1 MKLKYVLSFLGIVK
15 MSWGKTVSVVVTIP
29 AYNEAATVGQV
40 IEAIP
45 GDIPAVKSI
54 DVVVINDGS
63 TDGTAEVASQ
73 AGAKVVSFSHNRG
86 LGAAFSEGFRTAL
99 GLGADII
106 VNIDADGQF
115 NPQDIPRLIKP
126 IIEAKADM
134 VTASRFADP
143 DLIPEMPWAKKW
155 GNRRVANIVNKL
167 ADQQLHDVSCG
178 FRAYSRDAALRA
190 TLLGGHTYTHEVI
203 LDLAFRGLRI
213 VEVPVKVIGVRKVGK
228 SKVAG
233 NLWKYGWHSLLII
246 LRAFR
251 DYRPMRVFGGISC
264 LFLIFALACGSFVFL
279 HFLRTGA
286 FSPYIFVAFL
296 AAGFAFVSLICYITA
311 LLAGMINRL
320 RILQDEQ
327 LFLLRKQE
335 YSPDSK
341 RKSQ

>member
-1 MKLKYVLSFLGIVK
+1 MNQKKL
-15 MSWGKTVSVVVTIP
+15 VSVVVTIP
-29 AYNEAATVGQV
+29 AYNEAATVGQI

-45 GDIPAVKSI
+45 RDIPAVKNI

-63 TDGTAEVASQ
+63 TDGTAEVAAR

-115 NPQDIPRLIKP
+115 NPEDIPKLVSP
-126 IIEAKADM
+126 IIEGQADM
-134 VTASRFADP
+134 VTASRFANP
-143 DLIPEMPWAKKW
+143 DLIPEMPWIKKW

-167 ADQQLHDVSCG
+167 AGQSLCDVSCG
-178 FRAYSRDAALRA
+178 FRAYSRDVALRA

-213 VEVPVKVIGVRKVGK
+213 IEVPVKVRGVRKVGE

-233 NLWKYGWHSLLII
+233 NLWKYGWNSLVIM
-246 LRAFR
+246 LRAYR
-251 DYRPMRVFGGISC
+251 DYRPMRVFGGISAI
-264 LFLIFALACGSFVFL
+264 FLILASFCGGFVL
-279 HFLRTGA
+279 IHFLRTGA

-296 AAGFAFVSLICYITA
+296 GAGFGFISLICYITA
-311 LLAGMINRL
+311 LLAGMLNRL

-335 YSPDSK
+335 YSPDNEIK
-341 RKSQ
+341 PP

>member
-1 MKLKYVLSFLGIVK
+1 MVVK
-15 MSWGKTVSVVVTIP
+15 MNPKKSVSVVVTIP
-29 AYNEAATVGQV
+29 AFNEAATVAQV
-40 IEAIP
+40 INSLP
-45 GDIPAVKSI
+45 RDIPVVENV
-54 DVVVINDGS
+54 DVIVINDGS
-63 TDGTAEVASQ
+63 TDNTAEVAAG
-73 AGAKVVSFSHNRG
+73 AGAKVVSFSHNKG
-86 LGAAFSEGFRTAL
+86 LGAAFGQGLRTAL

-115 NPQDIPRLIKP
+115 NPEDIPKLIGP
-126 IIEAKADM
+126 IIQGQADM

-143 DLIPEMPWAKKW
+143 DLVPEMPWIKKW

-167 ADQQLHDVSCG
+167 AGQKLCDVSCG

-213 VEVPVKVIGVRKVGK
+213 IEVPVKVIGTRKVGK
-228 SKVAG
+228 SRVAG
-233 NLWKYGWHSLLII
+233 NLWKYGWNSLVII

-251 DYRPMRVFGGISC
+251 DYRPMHVFGGIS
-264 LFLIFALACGSFVFL
+264 LVFLILALLCGGFVIC
-279 HFLRTGA
+279 HYLRTGA
-286 FSPYIFVAFL
+286 FSPYIFVGFL
-296 AAGFAFVSLICYITA
+296 AAGYGFISLICYITA

-335 YSPDSK
+335 YDSTDTTEP
-341 RKSQ
+341 SG